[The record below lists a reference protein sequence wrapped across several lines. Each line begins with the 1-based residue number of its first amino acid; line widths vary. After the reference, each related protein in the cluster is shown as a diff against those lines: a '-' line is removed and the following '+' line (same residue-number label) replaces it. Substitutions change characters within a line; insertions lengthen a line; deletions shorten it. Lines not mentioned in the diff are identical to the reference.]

1 MRKYKKN
8 EMITLI
14 IYLIIESLF
23 KEDAYLCQSAV
34 WTSTKYTCKNKTLQ
48 TSIAKWELGSLA

>member
-23 KEDAYLCQSAV
+23 KEDTYLCQSAV

-48 TSIAKWELGSLA
+48 TSIAK